1 MEGSLLGISVLAV
14 VLLVIMPVLL
24 YLMGWAVT
32 RYTKEPPSWIGF
44 PAEPEEP
51 SDEPPSS
58 VET

>member
-1 MEGSLLGISVLAV
+1 MEGSMLGISVLAV

-51 SDEPPSS
+51 SDDPP
-58 VET
+58 